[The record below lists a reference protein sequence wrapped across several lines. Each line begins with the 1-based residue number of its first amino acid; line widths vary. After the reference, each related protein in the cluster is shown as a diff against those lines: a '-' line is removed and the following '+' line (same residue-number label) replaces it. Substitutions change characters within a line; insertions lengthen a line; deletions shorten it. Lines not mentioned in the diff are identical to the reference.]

1 MKKIILS
8 MLLLLLG
15 LSSTSFANTPSYNDV
30 EGYYE
35 TVSLA
40 EVMDIL
46 NKNKGILLDVRNNDE
61 VEKTG
66 LVKGA
71 KHIPLPELEKRLPE
85 LNKDETYITFCVSGN
100 RSKKAA
106 EILKK
111 NGFKN
116 VYNSK
121 EGMSTWPYKDMGEPV
136 KK

>member
-15 LSSTSFANTPSYNDV
+15 LGTLSFASTPSYNDI
-30 EGYYE
+30 EGHYE
-35 TVSLA
+35 TVSLS

-46 NKNKGILLDVRNNDE
+46 NKNRGILLDVRNNNE
-61 VEKTG
+61 IEKTG
-66 LVKGA
+66 LVKGS
-71 KHIPLPELEKRLPE
+71 KHIPLPELEKHLSE
-85 LNKDETYITFCVSGN
+85 LNKNDTYITFCVSGK
-100 RSKKAA
+100 RSKTAA

-121 EGMSTWPYKDMGEPV
+121 DGISTWPYKDMIEPV